1 MYRPLLAFLAAL
13 VAIPVLGGDGSAVT
27 TPIQQ
32 TSGSTSGFTLEWEQ
46 RGFAAARRMPFFA
59 GDINR
64 DGLDEIVSAAS
75 TWWSVVS
82 VSGGKPALI
91 YQSPI
96 FNRTI
101 TSLAVGQADTD
112 PALEI
117 VIAFDRE
124 VRIHDGVTFALQR
137 TLTVPETEIRR
148 MTVGDLQADGSP
160 EIAYCGYYGGRVLNI
175 ATGTTLLSRECWDAA
190 IGNVDSD
197 PAAELV
203 LAGGTDFPNGRRGA
217 SVVIDGVTQAIEWA
231 PSVSFGNYIA
241 LVDDDGDGRS
251 RIVGAQG
258 SGKMHLFDALSRAVV
273 ASHTPAYEVDAL
285 RVVDADG
292 DGLVEVVY
300 GDDQWGAIVVL
311 EPSSLAVRWRRANPG
326 WGFGDIAAADPD
338 RDGQR
343 ELIWSPQDLGMLFY
357 LVSGPAHEIEASLP
371 SDANP
376 ARTLDIDDVNAD
388 GFTDLLGAS
397 PGTWFLADTRNRR
410 IARSVQYGFD
420 IARVA
425 QVDGDPQLEI
435 IGTWANP
442 YDGYIVCL
450 DSLSGL
456 EQWRTRVMN
465 VPSSR
470 QAGSIAIADVDG
482 DAIDEV
488 VYTTYRVNSGY
499 YNYIPDEVVTLN
511 KATGQILTR
520 TPLPNYTY
528 GLRNMVVANI
538 EGDPLP
544 EVVTGDPTDDGVGM
558 LVVNPRT
565 GAAREIVGIRPS
577 AIEAI
582 DFDGD
587 GVFNLVIGTSSGE
600 LQFLNA
606 SLQVVRSVTLG
617 AGRIHAIRMI
627 KDAYGVPRYF
637 VAQGDEV
644 IEFTDAPAAALRR
657 TGPIS
662 FSSEYLVRAE
672 MEIGDADNDRRLE
685 LIVNLGGPGFRVY
698 EIAALST
705 APPPPSLNLDDLV
718 VAEGSAGP
726 HTVVVTAHLSAP
738 SPRDVAFHYQTHDG
752 DAVSGQDYTTSFGSL
767 TIPAGSTTGLIQIP
781 VSGDLDTEPTE
792 TFVVTVQAADGAV
805 LGRNISRVTLQNDDH
820 GGVLSVKDPRV
831 VEGYGAGNARFTLRL
846 WPPQAA
852 PVRVEY
858 ETLDGTAVA
867 GSDYTAASGEI
878 IFAPGETRRFIDVA
892 VRGDAT
898 PEANEDFVLELRNP
912 TGAILAESQ
921 ARAVL
926 INDDGSALSVTDPSS
941 AEGNAGLREMVF
953 TVMVSAASPSPI
965 AFDWET
971 VAMSATAGVDFEAA
985 SGRVTLPPN
994 AASVPVSILIKGD
1007 TTAETNER
1015 LIVRLS
1021 NAAGATIADSDGI
1034 GTIADDDG
1042 LKVSAGDRT
1051 VREGNSGYTQLETVV
1066 SLSSPASG
1074 IVTVAY
1080 STEGGTAESGVDFVE
1095 SAGSVVFFPGEKEKS
1110 IFTSVVGDTQQEP
1123 YERFVVH
1130 LVSAEGASLGDDEG
1144 QATIANDDGVSNT
1157 SRLLFH
1163 NRLTNRL
1170 YRWHMKNGRELDTY
1184 SWVTPWATDPGWR
1197 VGAVADF
1204 DQDGE
1209 LDFLWRNE
1217 TDGRSLVW
1225 FITGD
1230 SLKGFAFLDYT
1241 LDASW
1246 QIVATLDGNG
1256 DGAADVLYWQRSTG
1270 RLRVVLHRGANR
1282 LSDYTLSD
1290 SILAPWGVVGAPD
1303 LNADG
1308 SDDLLILNRTTGQ
1321 MVAGLLNG
1329 PLLTNG
1335 GLFTVTR
1342 AAPSTWNVASTGT
1355 DFDADGHA
1363 DLLWHDTIS
1372 GVFSVWFMN
1381 GKTKLGEGTF
1391 IPFSNTD
1398 PAWQVVGAANVW

>member
-217 SVVIDGVTQAIEWA
+217 SMVIDGVTQAIEWA

-285 RVVDADG
+285 RVVDAEG
-292 DGLVEVVY
+292 TVSSRSSTETTSG
-300 GDDQWGAIVVL
+300 
-311 EPSSLAVRWRRANPG
+311 EPSWCSNPLLSR
-326 WGFGDIAAADPD
+326 FG
-338 RDGQR
+338 G
-343 ELIWSPQDLGMLFY
+343 G
-357 LVSGPAHEIEASLP
+357 GPI
-371 SDANP
+371 P
-376 ARTLDIDDVNAD
+376 A
-388 GFTDLLGAS
+388 GAS
-397 PGTWFLADTRNRR
+397 AISQPPTRIETAKESSSGLLKTSGCSSTSSAGLPMRSRPVFPPTQTLPGRWISTTSTRTASPICWGQAQGPGSSQTPE
-410 IARSVQYGFD
+410 IAGSPGSVQYGFD

-617 AGRIHAIRMI
+617 TGRIHAIRMI

-805 LGRNISRVTLQNDDH
+805 LGRNISRVTLQNDDL

-867 GSDYTAASGEI
+867 GSDYTTASGEI

-971 VAMSATAGVDFEAA
+971 VAVSATAGVDFEAA

-1256 DGAADVLYWQRSTG
+1256 DGAADVLYWQPSTG